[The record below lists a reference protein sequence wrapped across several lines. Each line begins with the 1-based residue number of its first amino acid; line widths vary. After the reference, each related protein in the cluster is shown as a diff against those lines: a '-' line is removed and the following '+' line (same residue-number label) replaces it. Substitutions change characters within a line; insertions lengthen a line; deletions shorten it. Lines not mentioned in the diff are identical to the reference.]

1 MWRCTNLDA
10 FLTAAL
16 FVRFNDELSRRRLA
30 LCIVLLVLY
39 LGEAKQ
45 MEFLIFRLYLA
56 LLLFI
61 EGRGGQECFV
71 CYVGVFFIW
80 GCGYRSILDKRFS
93 GVFFGGGGVFLIQV
107 MGKRANFEISQA
119 VKKNLRIST
128 THGERIYRQ
137 QLEVILQLFI
147 FCQ

>member
-61 EGRGGQECFV
+61 EGRGGGRSVLLCWCFF
-71 CYVGVFFIW
+71 YLGVW
-80 GCGYRSILDKRFS
+80 L
-93 GVFFGGGGVFLIQV
+93 QV
-107 MGKRANFEISQA
+107 NS
-119 VKKNLRIST
+119 
-128 THGERIYRQ
+128 
-137 QLEVILQLFI
+137 
-147 FCQ
+147 

>member
-61 EGRGGQECFV
+61 EGRGG
-71 CYVGVFFIW
+71 VGVFCLLCWCFF
-80 GCGYRSILDKRFS
+80 YL
-93 GVFFGGGGVFLIQV
+93 GVWLQV
-107 MGKRANFEISQA
+107 NS
-119 VKKNLRIST
+119 
-128 THGERIYRQ
+128 
-137 QLEVILQLFI
+137 
-147 FCQ
+147 

>member
-61 EGRGGQECFV
+61 EGRGGRSVLFV
-71 CYVGVFFIW
+71 MLVFFFIW

-93 GVFFGGGGVFLIQV
+93 GFFLGGGVSYL
-107 MGKRANFEISQA
+107 G
-119 VKKNLRIST
+119 
-128 THGERIYRQ
+128 HG
-137 QLEVILQLFI
+137 
-147 FCQ
+147 

>member
-61 EGRGGQECFV
+61 EGRGGRSVLFV
-71 CYVGVFFIW
+71 MLVFFFIW

-93 GVFFGGGGVFLIQV
+93 GGFFWGGGVSYL
-107 MGKRANFEISQA
+107 G
-119 VKKNLRIST
+119 
-128 THGERIYRQ
+128 HG
-137 QLEVILQLFI
+137 
-147 FCQ
+147 

>member
-61 EGRGGQECFV
+61 EGRGGRSVLFV
-71 CYVGVFFIW
+71 MLVFFFIW

-93 GVFFGGGGVFLIQV
+93 GFFLGGGGVSYL
-107 MGKRANFEISQA
+107 G
-119 VKKNLRIST
+119 
-128 THGERIYRQ
+128 HG
-137 QLEVILQLFI
+137 
-147 FCQ
+147 

>member
-61 EGRGGQECFV
+61 GGRG
-71 CYVGVFFIW
+71 VGVFCLF
-80 GCGYRSILDKRFS
+80 CCCFFNL
-93 GVFFGGGGVFLIQV
+93 GVWLQV
-107 MGKRANFEISQA
+107 NS
-119 VKKNLRIST
+119 
-128 THGERIYRQ
+128 
-137 QLEVILQLFI
+137 
-147 FCQ
+147 

>member
-61 EGRGGQECFV
+61 EGRGGGRSVLFV
-71 CYVGVFFIW
+71 MLVFFF
-80 GCGYRSILDKRFS
+80 YL
-93 GVFFGGGGVFLIQV
+93 GVWLQV
-107 MGKRANFEISQA
+107 NS
-119 VKKNLRIST
+119 
-128 THGERIYRQ
+128 
-137 QLEVILQLFI
+137 
-147 FCQ
+147 

>member
-61 EGRGGQECFV
+61 EGRG
-71 CYVGVFFIW
+71 VGVFCLLCWCFF
-80 GCGYRSILDKRFS
+80 YL
-93 GVFFGGGGVFLIQV
+93 GVWLQV
-107 MGKRANFEISQA
+107 NS
-119 VKKNLRIST
+119 
-128 THGERIYRQ
+128 
-137 QLEVILQLFI
+137 
-147 FCQ
+147 

>member
-61 EGRGGQECFV
+61 EGRGGVGVF

-93 GVFFGGGGVFLIQV
+93 GVFFWGGGVSYL
-107 MGKRANFEISQA
+107 G
-119 VKKNLRIST
+119 
-128 THGERIYRQ
+128 HG
-137 QLEVILQLFI
+137 
-147 FCQ
+147 